1 LALLMAAGSG
11 VLSAVFNIGFS
22 LAQPIADY
30 GHAAGLS
37 QFSSTNLIWWIML
50 AAGSLANLGFCSY
63 LFRKNGSMKK
73 FAQPGGFRL
82 YGLSAVM
89 ALLWGGSIFVYGA
102 SAPRLGSLG
111 TSVGWPLSLAVGLLL
126 ANAIG
131 IGLGE
136 WRQATVRARTRMYAG
151 IAVLL
156 VAVILLSRASY

>member
-1 LALLMAAGSG
+1 MLGAGS
-11 VLSAVFNIGFS
+11 V
-22 LAQPIADY
+22 
-30 GHAAGLS
+30 
-37 QFSSTNLIWWIML
+37 
-50 AAGSLANLGFCSY
+50 ANLGFCFY
-63 LFRKNGSMKK
+63 LFRKNGSIKK
-73 FAQPGGFRL
+73 FAQPGRFRL

-89 ALLWGGSIFVYGA
+89 ALLWGGSNFVYGA

-111 TSVGWPLSLAVGLLL
+111 TSIGWPLSLAVGLLL

-136 WRQATVRARTRMYAG
+136 WRQAPARARTWMYSG